1 MKQLFSFLAVA
12 LLALGAMAQ
21 PKMPSFHFGAANKG
35 YDYMMS
41 HNSHIIAEQDDELI
55 IATWETRGILGAC
68 IPWGLQVVAVDTNMK
83 VLRQVALPDSR
94 MDEVVFANYVDGKV
108 YLLIRHRFMAQYR
121 RAVIDPRSMTLESCE
136 KLSTNMPGKDY
147 AAYHWDAKS
156 DNGLF
161 YAMEDVFVNS
171 VSKEMVHRQLLLDEK
186 LEQLWEK
193 RFEANEVS
201 DMRVSDEGVVYLFGS
216 RYDKTTQETVVA
228 VHVLDVD
235 DEKSA
240 VGRVAVG
247 EVHRL
252 ALLNILG
259 NGGSPSTLGEQPS
272 TVYAVAAGYI
282 RTPESPKKSDC
293 FDKMVGLSLDI
304 NTGDIKATTVRFT
317 SDELNVFGNKS
328 TKKENKV
335 GMVDAL
341 TMANGVGTSYGGVL
355 LLQRVWK
362 VTTRSTKAPDVHD
375 YFTMGSLAIAVDTT
389 GAILWHRPFRTVN
402 CERTGQSAD
411 IPCYGDAPMMAEGDN
426 VYVMLPEPTK
436 TPATYEY
443 ASPATRIMLG
453 SKTHAN
459 VVYGIDRQGTVVKQ
473 VPVPKDKGSMM
484 DNLVRQ
490 APGKYVGIYSFHK
503 KSALVRI
510 DLKIEK

>member
-1 MKQLFSFLAVA
+1 MYNMKQLLSFLVAAV
-12 LLALGAMAQ
+12 LAVGAMAQ
-21 PKMPSFHFGAANKG
+21 PNMPTFHFGEVNKG

-41 HNSHIIAEQDDELI
+41 HYSHIITEQGGELI
-55 IATWETRGILGAC
+55 IVTCETRGILGAC

-83 VLRQVALPDSR
+83 VLRQVSLPDTR
-94 MDEVVFANYVDGKV
+94 LDELVFANYVEGKV
-108 YLLIRHRFMAQYR
+108 YLLIRNRFEAQYR

-136 KLSTNMPGKDY
+136 KMSTNMPGKDY

-201 DMRVSDEGVVYLFGS
+201 DIRVSDEGVVYLFGS
-216 RYDKTTQETVVA
+216 RYDKTSHETIVA

-240 VGRVAVG
+240 TGRVAVG

-252 ALLNILG
+252 ALLNIVG
-259 NGGSPSTLGEQPS
+259 NGESPSTL
-272 TVYAVAAGYI
+272 YAVAAGYI
-282 RTPESPKKSDC
+282 RTPESPKKTDC
-293 FDKMVGLSLDI
+293 FDQMVGLSLDI
-304 NTGDIKATTVRFT
+304 NTGDVRATTVRFT

-341 TMANGVGTSYGGVL
+341 VIANCVGTNYGGVL

-375 YFTMGSLAIAVDTT
+375 YFTTGSLAVAVDTT
-389 GAILWHRPFRTVN
+389 GRIVWHRPFRTVN
-402 CERTGQSAD
+402 SERTGQSAD
-411 IPCYGDAPMMAEGDN
+411 IPCYGDAPMLAEGDN

-436 TPATYEY
+436 TPATYDIAAAE
-443 ASPATRIMLG
+443 SKIMLG
-453 SKTHAN
+453 SRAHAF
-459 VVYGIDRQGTVVKQ
+459 VIYGIDRQGTVAKQ
-473 VPVPKDKGSMM
+473 VPVSKDKGSLM
-484 DNLVRQ
+484 DNFTRQ

-503 KSALVRI
+503 KSALVHVNF
-510 DLKIEK
+510 

>member
-1 MKQLFSFLAVA
+1 MKRLLSLFAAAVLAIS
-12 LLALGAMAQ
+12 AMAQ
-21 PKMPSFHFGAANKG
+21 PSMPMFHFGVANKG

-41 HNSHIIAEQDDELI
+41 HNSHIIAEQDGELI

-83 VLRQVALPDSR
+83 VLRQVSLPDTR
-94 MDEVVFANYVDGKV
+94 MDELVFANYVEGKV
-108 YLLIRHRFMAQYR
+108 YLLIRHQFKAEYR
-121 RAVIDPRSMTLESCE
+121 RAVVEPRSMTLESFE
-136 KLSTNMPGKDY
+136 KMSTNMPGKDY

-161 YAMEDVFVNS
+161 YALEDVFVNS

-193 RFEANEVS
+193 RFEANELS

-216 RYDKTTQETVVA
+216 RYDKTTQETIVA

-252 ALLNILG
+252 ALLNIV
-259 NGGSPSTLGEQPS
+259 GGGESPSNGESPLTL
-272 TVYAVAAGYI
+272 YAVAAGYI

-293 FDKMVGLSLDI
+293 FDKMVGLSLNI
-304 NTGDIKATTVRFT
+304 NTGDVRATTVRFT

-341 TMANGVGTSYGGVL
+341 AIANSVGTNYGGVL

-375 YFTMGSLAIAVDTT
+375 YFTMGSLAMAVDTT
-389 GAILWHRPFRTVN
+389 GTILWHKPFRTVN
-402 CERTGQSAD
+402 SERTGQSAD

-426 VYVMLPEPTK
+426 VYMMLPEPTK
-436 TPATYEY
+436 TPETYEY
-443 ASPATRIMLG
+443 ATPVSKIMLG
-453 SKTHAN
+453 NRVHAN
-459 VVYGIDRQGTVVKQ
+459 VIYGIDRQGTVVKQ

-484 DNLVRQ
+484 DNMVRQ

-503 KSALVRI
+503 KSALVHVSF
-510 DLKIEK
+510 

>member
-1 MKQLFSFLAVA
+1 MKRLLSLFAAAVLAIS
-12 LLALGAMAQ
+12 AMAQ
-21 PKMPSFHFGAANKG
+21 PSMPMFHFGVANKG

-41 HNSHIIAEQDDELI
+41 HNSHIIAEQDGELI

-83 VLRQVALPDSR
+83 VLRQVALPDTR
-94 MDEVVFANYVDGKV
+94 MDELVFANYVEGKV
-108 YLLIRHRFMAQYR
+108 YLLIRHQFKAEYR
-121 RAVIDPRSMTLESCE
+121 RAVVEPRSMTLESCE
-136 KLSTNMPGKDY
+136 KMSTNMPGKDY

-216 RYDKTTQETVVA
+216 RYDKAKQETVVA

-240 VGRVAVG
+240 VGRMAVG

-252 ALLNILG
+252 ALLNIVG
-259 NGGSPSTLGEQPS
+259 NGESPSTL
-272 TVYAVAAGYI
+272 YAVAAGYI

-293 FDKMVGLSLDI
+293 FDKMVGLCLDI
-304 NTGDIKATTVRFT
+304 NTGDIRATTVRFT

-341 TMANGVGTSYGGVL
+341 TIANSAGTGYGGVL
-355 LLQRVWK
+355 LLQRCWK

-402 CERTGQSAD
+402 GERTGQAAD
-411 IPCYGDAPMMAEGDN
+411 IPCYGDAPMMVEGDN

-436 TPATYEY
+436 TPATYDIE
-443 ASPATRIMLG
+443 APSMKIMVG
-453 SKTHAN
+453 NKAHAN

-473 VPVPKDKGSMM
+473 VAVPKDKGSMM
-484 DNLVRQ
+484 DNMVRQ
-490 APGKYVGIYSFHK
+490 APGRYVGVYSFHK
-503 KSALVRI
+503 KSALVYVNF
-510 DLKIEK
+510 